1 MLNRGIVKM
10 RDGKECSTGKAWGC
24 SIAEDQNCADYE
36 NCGVQ
41 FIKRIHHVLELLDVV
56 RRARERVQPDRWWQ
70 PRRLSQA
77 IEQCVLR
84 VHAAQPAR
92 ARRPAGHRHG

>member
-36 NCGVQ
+36 NCGDG
-41 FIKRIHHVLELLDVV
+41 K
-56 RRARERVQPDRWWQ
+56 
-70 PRRLSQA
+70 
-77 IEQCVLR
+77 CVKKG
-84 VHAAQPAR
+84 VDKCVT
-92 ARRPAGHRHG
+92 AGD